1 MKHMSIIYLLRST
14 HSLTCFFLNQII
26 TYQISPE
33 INTHH
38 SNAWEKNFTKLLA
51 YRANHKT
58 CNVPTQGSSLGRW
71 VSKMRKQYKMYDL
84 NKEEPSGWNDE
95 KKNHYQR
102 LKDAGF
108 IFHVGQ
114 GYN

>member
-1 MKHMSIIYLLRST
+1 
-14 HSLTCFFLNQII
+14 
-26 TYQISPE
+26 
-33 INTHH
+33 
-38 SNAWEKNFTKLLA
+38 
-51 YRANHKT
+51 
-58 CNVPTQGSSLGRW
+58 
-71 VSKMRKQYKMYDL
+71 MYDL